1 MTLRVSAGSYTAF
14 AILAMFSICEAQ
26 LEKKGIMA
34 SSKWRRKEKVTYNQ
48 RNLLFCVW

>member
-1 MTLRVSAGSYTAF
+1 MTLKVSAGSQTAF
-14 AILAMFSICEAQ
+14 AILAMFFICEAQ
-26 LEKKGIMA
+26 LEKGIIA